1 MCRIRLSPCLPAL
14 LVVAT
19 GTTAIS
25 GSHSDAGAG
34 PSHPASLSLPQ
45 RFWAGGASRTV
56 SQLVLYPVDAMRTLA
71 QTRTGA
77 KTLQDL
83 GASVLV
89 SGCLTTSAFA
99 LVVGAMQFAIIGACE
114 PIFGNIG
121 ASVLGAL
128 GSCLAS
134 VPQEVIKQR
143 LVTGIYPDFFSAVTT
158 IYSAEGV
165 AGFYTAWLPTVW
177 RNVPFV
183 VVTFTAFG
191 ELKRRRLNACG
202 SLSVVDNLK
211 IGDTRHAGAHNKR
224 DSAFGNRCIGGPFC
238 RSADAAHRCSQNAPH
253 DTSCVRA
260 TSVQGNCRLRSEHG
274 SYRRARIAI
283 QRFAA
288 TLVVHGAVMGSSVCA
303 QWLHYRQNGPAQ

>member
-1 MCRIRLSPCLPAL
+1 MSHKMCRIRLSPCLPAL

-211 IGDTRHAGAHNKR
+211 IGVSAALFAGVLTQPIDVVKTRLMTQ
-224 DSAFGNRCIGGPFC
+224 
-238 RSADAAHRCSQNAPH
+238 AASGQLPYKGIV
-253 DTSCVRA
+253 DCVRSMVA
-260 TSVQGNCRLRSEHG
+260 TEGPGSLYSGLLQRSLYMG
-274 SYRRARIAI
+274 PLWALQFALNGYITDRMARRNSRRYFERKED
-283 QRFAA
+283 Q
-288 TLVVHGAVMGSSVCA
+288 LE
-303 QWLHYRQNGPAQ
+303 